1 MDTNVPIII
10 LNLQCLPQIDENW
23 IRSSERRNLRDLV
36 LVQEQRGVNHY
47 PVTIDLVQIE
57 RERVTCRSTN
67 YITRDAGLDFD

>member
-10 LNLQCLPQIDENW
+10 LNLHCRPKIDENW
-23 IRSSERRNLRDLV
+23 IRSIERRNLRDLV

-57 RERVTCRSTN
+57 RERVTSRSTN
-67 YITRDAGLDFD
+67 DITMDAGIDFE